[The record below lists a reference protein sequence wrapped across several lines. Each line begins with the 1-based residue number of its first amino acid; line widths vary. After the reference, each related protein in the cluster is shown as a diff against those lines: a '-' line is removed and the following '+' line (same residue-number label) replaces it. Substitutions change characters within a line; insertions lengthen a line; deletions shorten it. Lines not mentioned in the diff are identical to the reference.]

1 VDLAEYA
8 HGIVPFRWICEH
20 RSLSPEKLFDR
31 VACANIFCGKT
42 NGDSDPVI
50 EGRER
55 PRNLDTFFN

>member
-1 VDLAEYA
+1 LIREQ
-8 HGIVPFRWICEH
+8 

-50 EGRER
+50 EWRER
-55 PRNLDTFFN
+55 PRNLDTFIN